1 LHDFLFYSMTHQNQ
15 HQEVAQKLIAAY
27 LGQEPL
33 AAYLKK
39 YFAAN
44 KKHGSR
50 DRKSISA
57 FCYAHFRTMHANF
70 PLQEAIS
77 SEIDIPSFV
86 HSHTIQPLLFI
97 RIRPWQKEKV
107 IAALNTASIEYTV
120 VNENCFAFSN
130 TTSLQNVLALN
141 KEAVIQDFN
150 SQALAQL
157 LSHVPT
163 SIETPIQ
170 VWDACAASGG
180 KTILMYDTMQNIR
193 MHVSDV
199 RESILFNA
207 DKRLQEA
214 GIRPASIQVIDLT
227 EAFDIK
233 KPFDFV
239 FADLPCSGS
248 GTWGRTPEQIAF
260 FKKENL
266 NNYTQLQSKII
277 ENILPTVKLDG
288 YLLIATCSVYAA
300 ENEAHVDAILAQGQF
315 ELIEQRYFKGYTN
328 QADTLFGAILKRRS
342 V

>member
-1 LHDFLFYSMTHQNQ
+1 MTHQNQ
-15 HQEVAQKLIAAY
+15 HQEIAQKLIAAY
-27 LGQEPL
+27 QGPEPL

-57 FCYAHFRTMHANF
+57 FCYAHFRTMHAHF

-77 SEIDIPSFV
+77 KEIDILEFIQ
-86 HSHTIQPLLFI
+86 SHTIQPLLFI

-107 IAALNTASIEYTV
+107 VAALQAAAIEYTE
-120 VNENCFAFSN
+120 VNEDCFAFSN

-141 KEAVIQDFN
+141 KEAVIQDLN
-150 SQALAQL
+150 SQALAEL

-163 SIETPIQ
+163 SMETPIQ

-180 KTILMYDTMQNIR
+180 KTILMFDTMENIR

-214 GIRPASIQVIDLT
+214 GIRPASVQVIDLT
-227 EAFDIK
+227 HPFEIK

-266 NNYTQLQSKII
+266 NSYTQLQSKII
-277 ENILPTVKLDG
+277 ENILPTVKLEG
-288 YLLIATCSVYAA
+288 HLLIATCSVYAA
-300 ENEAHVDAILAQGQF
+300 ENEAHVEAILAQGQF
-315 ELIEQRYFKGYTN
+315 ELIEQRYFKGYTQ

>member
-1 LHDFLFYSMTHQNQ
+1 MTHQNQ

-27 LGQEPL
+27 QGQEPL
-33 AAYLKK
+33 ASYLKK

-57 FCYAHFRTMHANF
+57 FCYAHFRTMHADF
-70 PLQEAIS
+70 PLQDAIS

-130 TTSLQNVLALN
+130 TTSLQNILALN
-141 KEAVIQDFN
+141 KEAVIQDLN

-157 LSHVPT
+157 LNHVPT
-163 SIETPIQ
+163 SMETPIQ

-214 GIRPASIQVIDLT
+214 GIRPASLQVVDLT
-227 EAFDIK
+227 ESFTIK

-266 NNYTQLQSKII
+266 NTYTQLQSKII
-277 ENILPTVKLDG
+277 ENILPTIKLG
-288 YLLIATCSVYAA
+288 GHLLIATCSVYAA
-300 ENEAHVDAILAQGQF
+300 ENEAHINAILTQGQF
-315 ELIEQRYFKGYTN
+315 ELIEQRYFKGYTQ
-328 QADTLFGAILKRRS
+328 QADTLFGAILKRHS

>member
-1 LHDFLFYSMTHQNQ
+1 MTHQNQ
-15 HQEVAQKLIAAY
+15 HQEVAQKLLAAY
-27 LGQEPL
+27 QGQEPL

-70 PLQEAIS
+70 PLQDAVS
-77 SEIDIPSFV
+77 KEIDLPVFI

-107 IAALNTASIEYTV
+107 VATLQAAAVEYTE
-120 VNENCFAFSN
+120 VNENCFAFLN
-130 TTSLQNVLALN
+130 TTSLQNILALN
-141 KEAVIQDFN
+141 KEAVIQDLN
-150 SQALAQL
+150 SQALATL
-157 LSHVPT
+157 LNHVPT

-180 KTILMYDTMQNIR
+180 KTILMFDTMQNIR

-214 GIRPASIQVIDLT
+214 GIRPASLQVIDLT
-227 EAFDIK
+227 HPFEIK

-266 NNYTQLQSKII
+266 NYYTQLQTKII
-277 ENILPTVKLDG
+277 ENILPTVKLNG
-288 YLLIATCSVYAA
+288 HLLIATCSVYAA
-300 ENEAHVDAILAQGQF
+300 ENEAHVAAILAQGQF
-315 ELIEQRYFKGYTN
+315 ELIEQRYFKGYTQ

>member
-1 LHDFLFYSMTHQNQ
+1 MTHQDQ

-27 LGQEPL
+27 QGQEPL
-33 AAYLKK
+33 AAFLKK

-57 FCYAHFRTMHANF
+57 FCYAHYRTMHANF
-70 PLQEAIS
+70 PLQEAVS
-77 SEIDIPSFV
+77 KEIDLPVFI

-97 RIRPWQKEKV
+97 RIRPWQKDKV
-107 IAALNTASIEYTV
+107 IVALEAAAIEYTV
-120 VNENCFAFSN
+120 INEHCFAFSN

-150 SQALAQL
+150 SQALAEL

-163 SIETPIQ
+163 SMETPIQ

-214 GIRPASIQVIDLT
+214 GIRPASVQVIDLT
-227 EAFDIK
+227 HPFEIK

-266 NNYTQLQSKII
+266 NSYTQLQTKII

-288 YLLIATCSVYAA
+288 HLLIATCSVYAA
-300 ENEAHVDAILAQGQF
+300 ENEAHVAAILAQGQF

>member
-1 LHDFLFYSMTHQNQ
+1 MTHQDQ

-27 LGQEPL
+27 QGQEPL

-77 SEIDIPSFV
+77 KEIDLPVFI

-97 RIRPWQKEKV
+97 RIRPWQKDKV
-107 IAALNTASIEYTV
+107 IAALEAAAIEYTV
-120 VNENCFAFSN
+120 INEHCFAFSN

-141 KEAVIQDFN
+141 KEAVIQDLN
-150 SQALAQL
+150 SQALAEL
-157 LSHVPT
+157 LNHVPT
-163 SIETPIQ
+163 SMESPIQ

-193 MHVSDV
+193 MHVSDI

-214 GIRPASIQVIDLT
+214 GIRPASVQVIDLT
-227 EAFDIK
+227 DPFEIK

-266 NNYTQLQSKII
+266 NSYTQLQTKII

-288 YLLIATCSVYAA
+288 HLLIATCSVYAA
-300 ENEAHVDAILAQGQF
+300 ENEAHVAAILAQGQF